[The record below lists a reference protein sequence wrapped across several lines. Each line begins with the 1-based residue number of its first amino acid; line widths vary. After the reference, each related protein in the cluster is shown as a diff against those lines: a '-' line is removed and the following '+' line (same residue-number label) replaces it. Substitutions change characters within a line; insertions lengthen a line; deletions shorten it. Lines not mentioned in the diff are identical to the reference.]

1 MIRMGTTMTTEQVV
15 RAVLRAV
22 EARDR
27 ARLAELYHPDIEF
40 SWPPGMPYSG
50 RHRGAEVVAM
60 GEAFAALWDPL
71 QPTEAERHFDERI
84 VASSE
89 SEVVVQYRWK
99 AVDEQGRRFET
110 DTLAH
115 YRVVDGK
122 FAGAAMFHF
131 DHAGLLDFV
140 AAHGART
147 AGRRAGTGPGGDT
160 R

>member
-1 MIRMGTTMTTEQVV
+1 MIGVDTTMTTEQVV

-40 SWPPGMPYSG
+40 SWPPGLPYSG

-71 QPTEAERHFDERI
+71 QPTEAERRFDERI
-84 VASSE
+84 VASSG

-110 DTLAH
+110 DTLAR
-115 YRVVDGK
+115 YRVLDGK
-122 FAGAAMFHF
+122 FAGGRMYHF
-131 DHAGLLDFV
+131 DHAGLLDFL
-140 AAHGART
+140 AARATGPN
-147 AGRRAGTGPGGDT
+147 GRRAGTGQGGRT